1 MSTALLPESV
11 RLLLQHGVSLPSPHT
26 VEISHGIEPQQ
37 IAPGVVI
44 HAGCR
49 IRGAETVMG
58 PGCVIGAEGPATVE
72 NCQLG
77 TRVSL
82 AGGSFSGATFL
93 DGASFGSC
101 AHVRAG
107 TLLEEEASCAHSVG
121 LKQTLLM
128 PFVVTGSLVNF
139 CDCLM
144 AGGTGRKNHSEV
156 GSSYVHFNFTP
167 HQDKATA
174 SLIGDVPRGV
184 LLDQRPIFLGGQG
197 GLVGPVR
204 LAYGTTIAAGIVW
217 RRDILDPGLLL
228 TSSGATPRHAVPYET
243 QVYGDVSRVL
253 VNNFIYLGN
262 LKALRDWYGRVRS
275 RFYQRDPRRLLLFQG
290 ALHRI
295 MTMIEE
301 RVSRLDDLVARLKES
316 ASALPDTDTGA
327 RQQAIAARW
336 PAVREALDKE
346 LATESAIP
354 ARDRALS
361 LLATVDTADY
371 LMAIRG
377 LSTTCRRDIV
387 EWLQAEVN
395 AIVALCPVAAR
406 PANPVA

>member
-1 MSTALLPESV
+1 
-11 RLLLQHGVSLPSPHT
+11 
-26 VEISHGIEPQQ
+26 
-37 IAPGVVI
+37 
-44 HAGCR
+44 
-49 IRGAETVMG
+49 
-58 PGCVIGAEGPATVE
+58 
-72 NCQLG
+72 
-77 TRVSL
+77 
-82 AGGSFSGATFL
+82 
-93 DGASFGSC
+93 
-101 AHVRAG
+101 
-107 TLLEEEASCAHSVG
+107 
-121 LKQTLLM
+121 
-128 PFVVTGSLVNF
+128 
-139 CDCLM
+139 
-144 AGGTGRKNHSEV
+144 
-156 GSSYVHFNFTP
+156 
-167 HQDKATA
+167 
-174 SLIGDVPRGV
+174 
-184 LLDQRPIFLGGQG
+184 
-197 GLVGPVR
+197 
-204 LAYGTTIAAGIVW
+204 
-217 RRDILDPGLLL
+217 
-228 TSSGATPRHAVPYET
+228 
-243 QVYGDVSRVL
+243 

-346 LATESAIP
+346 LATESAIA